1 MNEEKRGIIFAV
13 MAFTF
18 WGMVPIYFKAVSSV
32 SATEVLVHRIIW
44 SVVFLSVMIVY
55 TKQFKQF
62 IYIIR
67 NKKKLKIL
75 FITSILVSTNWL
87 VFIWAV
93 LNNKITEASLGY
105 FINPIV
111 NVLLGI
117 LFFKEKLTKYQAL
130 AIFFAILAVFNEL
143 ISFGSIPVLSLTL
156 AFSFGFYGMLRKKIA
171 LSSVPGLLI
180 ETLIMSPIAVIYFIY
195 LVSTS
200 KNSFVYPPDY
210 TSLLLVSAGFITV
223 IPLLW
228 FNAAATRISIAK
240 LGFLQYIGPSISF
253 LLGVL
258 IYKEPFNE
266 NKMITFLLIWI
277 ALLIFSK
284 K

>member
-32 SATEVLVHRIIW
+32 SATEVLAHRIIW

-105 FINPIV
+105 FINPII

-228 FNAAATRISIAK
+228 FNAAATRISMAK

>member
-228 FNAAATRISIAK
+228 FNAAATRISMAK